1 MVKAKE
7 FWDYLCNELDY
18 RFFSGVPCKGL
29 KPLYDEMNPKFM
41 HYIPAANERV
51 ALGLVSG
58 AWLSGTKGAVL
69 MNSNNL
75 LEVINLLK
83 NFNNKYKVPILI
95 ICCAEDY
102 DWSEQDITSFLLRNF
117 EVVNTNDDRKSFD
130 NNLKLIIDQMEKKNR
145 AGIFFIGKG
154 ELE

>member
-18 RFFSGVPCKGL
+18 RFFSGIPCLGL
-29 KPLYDEMNPKFM
+29 KSLYDEMSPKFM
-41 HYIPAANERV
+41 HYIPAANERI

-69 MNSNNL
+69 ISSTNI

-83 NFNNKYKVPILI
+83 NFNNEYKIPILI
-95 ICCAEDY
+95 ICYADNY
-102 DWSEQDITSFLLRNF
+102 DWAEQDITSFLLRNF
-117 EVVNTNDDRKSFD
+117 EIVHIIDDVETFKTNL
-130 NNLKLIIDQMEKKNR
+130 NLIINEMGKKKR
-145 AGIFFIGKG
+145 SGIFFVGKG
-154 ELE
+154 DIK